1 MREIHQWIRSAIRDS
16 QQPSSP
22 IGFLFLKLPPPPCAV
37 LLVHFY
43 EFTFYGF
50 TASSSS
56 RSSTLIHYAFTHLP
70 SYRST
75 VFSCSRCPR
84 KSINLPLYGFTL
96 VSFASTPPLRFYA
109 FTALLPLTA
118 HALHTEHES
127 RTEAAREASQRLQ
140 MCTLCCTRS
149 HSFASFSTFGR

>member
-70 SYRST
+70 FYSFT
-75 VFSCSRCPR
+75 VFSCSCCPR
-84 KSINLPLYGFTL
+84 KKHKFTTLRFYFGFLRFHTSFTVLRFYGFTTF
-96 VSFASTPPLRFYA
+96 SCPRFA
-109 FTALLPLTA
+109 
-118 HALHTEHES
+118 H
-127 RTEAAREASQRLQ
+127 RT
-140 MCTLCCTRS
+140 
-149 HSFASFSTFGR
+149 